1 MILLSYP
8 FGHVHAPRQMVTATA
23 CDPAASKGAFLWPFD
38 RFDHHNEQL
47 HIDGIQPGNAE
58 QWHTTNKLSTRHGN
72 RGRRVLTE
80 HGL

>member
-8 FGHVHAPRQMVTATA
+8 FGYVHAPRQMVTATA
-23 CDPAASKGAFLWPFD
+23 CDPAASKGACLRPFD

-47 HIDGIQPGNAE
+47 HIDGIQPGNAK
-58 QWHTTNKLSTRHGN
+58 QWRTTNQLSTRHSN
-72 RGRRVLTE
+72 RGHRALTE